1 MSLRTRGKKSGSEL
15 KLTKKIEKLFKSYRE
30 QLLHLGKLYGVVEIK
45 SYARSAKRLT
55 ISQLE
60 LLLIK
65 NHIKLPINRSSDK
78 AIAKQELKQ
87 ITITNVY
94 LSLFIVFFIGC
105 LILTRPYIKKIV
117 NEVKFTYVAEEYKSK
132 KVTKSKPKK
141 SKSKA
146 EKKSEIEPEI
156 FKEEHD
162 NTVSLNAE
170 TTENLFEDL
179 GYDLKGVRA
188 GQKVKPIYLTKLPK
202 DLSSLGDTNKKREL
216 FIKIILPLV
225 LNENEKITKDRK
237 KLFKILGKNFNTA
250 GERVWLRRRFKE
262 YKIDDGDLSKL
273 KMRMDI
279 IPVSIAIAQAANESG
294 WGTSRFALEGNALFG
309 QWTWSKKGI
318 SPKNKDPNKSHKVLQ
333 FQVLKASVR
342 AYKNNLNTH
351 NAYREFREARAKIRQ
366 EDKQIIGLELTKYLK
381 SYAAIG
387 EKYVVILDDIIEKN
401 SLTDFDK
408 ANLLPTNLTTGV
420 AL

>member
-1 MSLRTRGKKSGSEL
+1 MA
-15 KLTKKIEKLFKSYRE
+15 KIEKIFKSYRA
-30 QLLHLGKLYGVVEIK
+30 QLLHLAKLYGVVEIK

-65 NHIKLPINRSSDK
+65 NRIKLPVNRSSDK
-78 AIAKQELKQ
+78 AIAKQELKENS
-87 ITITNVY
+87 IRNVY
-94 LSLFIVFFIGC
+94 LSIAFIFCVGC
-105 LILTRPYIKKIV
+105 LIAMRPYIKNIV
-117 NEVKFTYVAEEYKSK
+117 NEVKFTYVAEEYKSPK
-132 KVTKSKPKK
+132 IDKSKKNKK
-141 SKSKA
+141 
-146 EKKSEIEPEI
+146 KKIDKTEIEENTI
-156 FKEEHD
+156 GEVD
-162 NTVSLNAE
+162 NTISLNAQ
-170 TTENLFEDL
+170 TTINLFEDL

-202 DLSSLGDTNKKREL
+202 DLKTLGNTNQKRDL
-216 FIKIILPLV
+216 FIKILLPLI
-225 LNENEKITKDRK
+225 LDENKKIMDDRK
-237 KLFKILGKNFNTA
+237 KLFKILAKNFNTV
-250 GERVWLRRRFKE
+250 GERVWLKRRFKE
-262 YKIDDGDLSKL
+262 YKIDDQDLSKL

-318 SPKNKDPNKSHKVLQ
+318 SPKNKDPNKTHKILQ
-333 FQVLKASVR
+333 FQILKASVR

-351 NAYREFREARAKIRQ
+351 NAYKEFREVRAQLRQ
-366 EDKQIIGLELTKYLK
+366 EDKQIVGLDLTKYLK
-381 SYAAIG
+381 NYASIG
-387 EKYVVILDDIIEKN
+387 EKYVRILEDIIEKN

-408 ANLLPTNLTTGV
+408 ANLLPTRLKQGV

>member
-1 MSLRTRGKKSGSEL
+1 MS
-15 KLTKKIEKLFKSYRE
+15 KKIEKLFKSYRD
-30 QLLHLGKLYGVVEIK
+30 QLIHLAKLYGVVEVK
-45 SYARSAKRLT
+45 SYARSSKRLT

-65 NHIKLPINRSSDK
+65 NRIRLPVNRSSDK
-78 AIAKQELKQ
+78 AIAKQELKETS
-87 ITITNVY
+87 IRNAY
-94 LSLFIVFFIGC
+94 LSLAFIFLIGC
-105 LILTRPYIKKIV
+105 FVTMRPYIKNVV
-117 NEVKFTYVAEEYKSK
+117 NEVKFTYVAEEYKTTKTK
-132 KVTKSKPKK
+132 KKK
-141 SKSKA
+141 L
-146 EKKSEIEPEI
+146 EKTEESEIKQEY
-156 FKEEHD
+156 D
-162 NTVSLNAE
+162 NTVSLNSE
-170 TTENLFEDL
+170 TALNLFKDL
-179 GYDLKGVRA
+179 NYDLKGVRA

-202 DLSSLGDTNKKREL
+202 DIKSLGDTKTKREL
-216 FIKIILPLV
+216 FIKILLPLI
-225 LNENEKITKDRK
+225 LDENEKITSDRK

-262 YKIDDGDLSKL
+262 YKIDDKDLAKL

-351 NAYREFREARAKIRQ
+351 NAYKEFREVRAQLREEGNPI
-366 EDKQIIGLELTKYLK
+366 DGLKLTKYLK
-381 SYAAIG
+381 NYAAIG
-387 EKYVVILDDIIEKN
+387 DKYVAILEDIIERN

-408 ANLLPTNLTTGV
+408 ANVLPTNLKKGL

>member
-1 MSLRTRGKKSGSEL
+1 LS
-15 KLTKKIEKLFKSYRE
+15 KKIEKLFKSYRE
-30 QLLHLGKLYGVVEIK
+30 QLLHLAKLYGVVEIK

-65 NHIKLPINRSSDK
+65 NRIKLPVNRSSDK
-78 AIAKQELKQ
+78 AIAKQELKESS
-87 ITITNVY
+87 IRNIY
-94 LSLFIVFFIGC
+94 LSVGFVFFLGC
-105 LILTRPYIKKIV
+105 LITMRPYIKNVV

-132 KVTKSKPKK
+132 KIVKSKKVAK
-141 SKSKA
+141 T
-146 EKKSEIEPEI
+146 KKSEEK
-156 FKEEHD
+156 KEEYIEKYD
-162 NTVSLNAE
+162 NTISLNAE
-170 TTENLFEDL
+170 TTANLFDDL

-202 DLSSLGDTNKKREL
+202 DLKTLGDTHKKREL
-216 FIKIILPLV
+216 FIKIILPLI
-225 LNENEKITKDRK
+225 LAENNKISEDRK
-237 KLFKILGKNFNTA
+237 KLFKILGKNFNTV
-250 GERVWLRRRFKE
+250 GERVWLKRRFKE
-262 YKIDDGDLSKL
+262 YKIEDKDLAKL

-318 SPKNKDPNKSHKVLQ
+318 SPKKSDPNSSHKILQ
-333 FQVLKASVR
+333 FQILKASVR

-351 NAYREFREARAKIRQ
+351 NAYQEFREARAKQR
-366 EDKQIIGLELTKYLK
+366 EGNNKIIGLELTKYLK
-381 SYAAIG
+381 AYASIG
-387 EKYVVILDDIIEKN
+387 EQYVRILDDIIEKN

-408 ANLLPTNLTTGV
+408 ADLLPTKIKTELS
-420 AL
+420 L

>member
-1 MSLRTRGKKSGSEL
+1 MS
-15 KLTKKIEKLFKSYRE
+15 KKIEKLFKSYRE
-30 QLLHLGKLYGVVEIK
+30 QLLHLAKLYGIVEVK
-45 SYARSAKRLT
+45 SYARSSKHLT

-65 NHIKLPINRSSDK
+65 NRIKLPVNRSSDK
-78 AIAKQELKQ
+78 AIAKQELKENS
-87 ITITNVY
+87 IRNIY
-94 LSLFIVFFIGC
+94 LSIAFLFFLGCFISM
-105 LILTRPYIKKIV
+105 RPYIKNIV
-117 NEVKFTYVAEEYKSK
+117 NEVKFTYTAEEYKLAETK
-132 KVTKSKPKK
+132 KTSK
-141 SKSKA
+141 SKSK
-146 EKKSEIEPEI
+146 KKKIIKEPEE
-156 FKEEHD
+156 FVQEHD

-170 TTENLFEDL
+170 TTLNLFNDL

-202 DLSSLGDTNKKREL
+202 DLKTLGDTKKKREL
-216 FIKIILPLV
+216 FIKILLPLI
-225 LNENEKITKDRK
+225 LDENQKITQDRK

-250 GERVWLRRRFKE
+250 GERVWLKRRFKE
-262 YKIDDGDLSKL
+262 YKIEDKDLAKL

-279 IPVSIAIAQAANESG
+279 IPVSIALAQAANESG

-318 SPKNKDPNKSHKVLQ
+318 SPKNKDPNQSHKILQ
-333 FQVLKASVR
+333 FQILKASVR

-351 NAYREFREARAKIRQ
+351 DAYQEFREVRAQLREEGKP
-366 EDKQIIGLELTKYLK
+366 IIGLDLTKYLK
-381 SYAAIG
+381 AYAAIG
-387 EKYVVILDDIIEKN
+387 EKYVAILDDIIEKN

-408 ANLLPTNLTTGV
+408 ANLLPTKLKQGV